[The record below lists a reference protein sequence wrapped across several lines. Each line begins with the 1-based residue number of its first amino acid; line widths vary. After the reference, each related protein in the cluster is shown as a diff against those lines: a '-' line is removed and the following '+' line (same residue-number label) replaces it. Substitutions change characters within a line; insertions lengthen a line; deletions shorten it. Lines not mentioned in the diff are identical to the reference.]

1 MLSIKNISIFFLT
14 FLTFLILV
22 GCSEYDDFEEPQYI
36 VASSESYAKLIND
49 EIGEPDSCEDIKKE
63 LSDDTAISAIA
74 FSDSAFDVSD
84 TDSLVEEISENL
96 IEDEVWVS
104 KSGKKYHAKS
114 SCSGM
119 KNPTAMSKN
128 DAVTS
133 GYEACKKCYNK

>member
-1 MLSIKNISIFFLT
+1 MISIKNISIFFLT

-36 VASSESYAKLIND
+36 VASSESYAELIND
-49 EIGEPDSCEDIKKE
+49 EISELDSFENIEKE
-63 LSDDTAISAIA
+63 LSDNTAISAIA

-84 TDSLVEEISENL
+84 TDSLIEEIPESL

-114 SCSGM
+114 GCSGM
-119 KNPTAMSKN
+119 KNPSGLSKN
-128 DAVTS
+128 DAVAS
-133 GYEACKKCYNK
+133 GYEACKKCYN